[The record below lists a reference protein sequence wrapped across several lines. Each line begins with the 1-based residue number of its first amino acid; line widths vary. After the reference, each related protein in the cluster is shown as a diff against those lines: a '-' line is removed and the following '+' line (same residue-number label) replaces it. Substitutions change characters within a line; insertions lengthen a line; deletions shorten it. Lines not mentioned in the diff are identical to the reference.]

1 MTDLM
6 ETLLRPLSLLSSF
19 VLASLILAVTRSLVQ
34 GRRSGLL
41 P

>member
-6 ETLLRPLSLLSSF
+6 ETLLPPLPLLSSF
-19 VLASLILAVTRSLVQ
+19 VLAILIPAVTRSLVQ